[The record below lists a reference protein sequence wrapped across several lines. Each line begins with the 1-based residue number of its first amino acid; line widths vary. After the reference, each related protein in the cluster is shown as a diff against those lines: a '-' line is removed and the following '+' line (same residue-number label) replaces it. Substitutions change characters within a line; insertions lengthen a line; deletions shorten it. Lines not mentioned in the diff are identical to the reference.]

1 VDGENISPPQGV
13 TAEFGAVS
21 CGLNGAAGT
30 PCRAKPLACA
40 IGPERHLGVC
50 YEMGGCGLMKYNE
63 QAVAYYEKAC
73 NGGEMDMCNNLGVC
87 DYEGGCWFTKDDA

>member
-1 VDGENISPPQGV
+1 
-13 TAEFGAVS
+13 
-21 CGLNGAAGT
+21 
-30 PCRAKPLACA
+30 
-40 IGPERHLGVC
+40 
-50 YEMGGCGLMKYNE
+50 MKYNE